1 MNAPSGL
8 IRNLTI
14 FIFSRVN
21 VNSLSSRY
29 VLDGFLHGT
38 AEHGFLNIVACMTHS
53 FLATKLQC

>member
-21 VNSLSSRY
+21 VNGLSSRY

-38 AEHGFLNIVACMTHS
+38 AEHGFLNIVACVAHS